1 MANEQDKVTPNESYE
16 FNSFYTTGESS
27 QFFGMDI
34 FDMYDAD
41 EISAMVKEPIIH
53 NRELRKLSN
62 QLYSANGLAHV
73 HPRAL
78 RRRRPHLRWRHGL
91 ERLPH
96 EGYPHLGLPWRG

>member
-41 EISAMVKEPIIH
+41 EISKRIVDRIF
-53 NRELRKLSN
+53 
-62 QLYSANGLAHV
+62 G
-73 HPRAL
+73 
-78 RRRRPHLRWRHGL
+78 
-91 ERLPH
+91 
-96 EGYPHLGLPWRG
+96 